1 MRILLYNFV
10 QPGEPGAGGAGT
22 YNTNLAKAL
31 ESQNHEVITLSA
43 GVAYSAFRR
52 KVFLRPSRASSSRVE
67 VVNSPVPAP
76 ARFNFAAPL
85 VYTRSRALDAV
96 PGQLRDRYGDIEAF
110 HFNSNEGLT
119 RSFFVELRRVFP
131 NAKILYAAHNY
142 SLVCPIVTLWY
153 DDRQTCADF
162 LGGRSCTTCQK
173 AVHSA
178 DATRLGRKLGV
189 RSDALPVR
197 GVRPDAVSGPVELLR
212 RLAKAAMLFLR
223 AGRARAPSVAQ
234 AAGAAHYAEYRGA
247 NIRLCEHIF
256 DQVLAVSRRTRDILI
271 RDGIPEAKL
280 SVSYIGTA
288 NRRAPV
294 APSGAASA
302 RPYLHLAYLG
312 YMSREKGLRFL
323 LDSLEHMPAPLA
335 SRLSLTVA
343 AENTSADNHR
353 SITALRRRL
362 RAVTYVDGYAP
373 GELDGLLKEVDLGIV
388 PVLWEDNLPQI
399 AIELVAR
406 GIPILVSD
414 RGGAQEL
421 FSNDRF
427 VFKSGSH
434 SELNRVLTDILR
446 GDLTLESFWNGDL
459 RLYSM
464 LEHLRDLE
472 KYYGRKLCE

>member
-31 ESQNHEVITLSA
+31 ESRNHDVITLSA

-96 PGQLRDRYGDIEAF
+96 PTQLRDRYGDIDAF

-119 RSFFVELRRVFP
+119 HSFFVELRRVFP
-131 NAKILYAAHNY
+131 NARILYAAHNY

-153 DDRQTCADF
+153 DDRQSCEDF

-178 DATRLGRKLGV
+178 AATRLGRKLGV
-189 RSDALPVR
+189 RGDALPVR
-197 GVRPDAVSGPVELLR
+197 GVRPDAASDPVDVLR
-212 RLAKAAMLFLR
+212 RLLKAAMLVLPARR
-223 AGRARAPSVAQ
+223 AGAAPLSE
-234 AAGAAHYAEYRGA
+234 AATAAHYAEYRGA
-247 NIRLCEHIF
+247 NIGLCEHVF
-256 DQVLAVSRRTRDILI
+256 DHVIAVSGRTRDILI
-271 RDGIPEAKL
+271 REGVPESKL
-280 SVSYIGTA
+280 SVSYIGTD
-288 NRRAPV
+288 NRRVPV
-294 APSGAASA
+294 APSARTGA
-302 RPYLHLAYLG
+302 PPHLHLAYLG

-323 LDSLEHMPAPLA
+323 LDSLEQLPAPLA

-353 SITALRRRL
+353 SLIALRRRL

-373 GELDGLLKEVDLGIV
+373 AELDGLLKAVDLGIV

-414 RGGAQEL
+414 RGGAREV

-427 VFKSGSH
+427 VFKSGSR
-434 SELNRVLTDILR
+434 SELNRALTDILS
-446 GDLTLESFWNGDL
+446 GDLPLESFWKGDL

-472 KYYGRKLCE
+472 KYYGRKLCD